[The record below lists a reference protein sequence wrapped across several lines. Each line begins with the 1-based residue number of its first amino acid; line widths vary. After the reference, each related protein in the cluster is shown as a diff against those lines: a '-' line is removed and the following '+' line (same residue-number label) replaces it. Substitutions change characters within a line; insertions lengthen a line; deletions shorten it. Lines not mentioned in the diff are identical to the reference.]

1 MSREYEPIECSRR
14 SVGIIYFGSSSFFC
28 CKFIFTKL
36 VFFARN
42 VCIVYPALTKL
53 RTLCRIAKVKG
64 VSTDNGEASRELL
77 LILLKVRDLSKGN
90 YFTTN

>member
-14 SVGIIYFGSSSFFC
+14 SVGIIYFGSSSFFVVSSYLLNW
-28 CKFIFTKL
+28 F
-36 VFFARN
+36 FFARN
-42 VCIVYPALTKL
+42 VCILYPALTKF

-77 LILLKVRDLSKGN
+77 LILLKERDLSKGN